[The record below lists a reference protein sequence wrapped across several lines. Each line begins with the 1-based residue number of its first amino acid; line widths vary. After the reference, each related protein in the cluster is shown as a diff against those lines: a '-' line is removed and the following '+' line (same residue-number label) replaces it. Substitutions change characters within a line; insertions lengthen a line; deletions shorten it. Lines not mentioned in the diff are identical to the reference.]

1 MLAFHW
7 PRILSTKRQ
16 LNAGGRCPLVPHYI
30 PNVKVL
36 LSNVVLFTQ
45 HRLRRPV
52 FRPAHCESVA
62 QLILSAS
69 APHLK
74 KASVSPLLF
83 QQELLLANQH

>member
-7 PRILSTKRQ
+7 PRVLSSKGQ

-36 LSNVVLFTQ
+36 LSNVVLFRQ

-52 FRPAHCESVA
+52 FRPGRCESVA
-62 QLILSAS
+62 QLILSAP
-69 APHLK
+69 AMHLK
-74 KASVSPLLF
+74 GIRVAAAPF
-83 QQELLLANQH
+83 QQRLL